1 MGKMLI
7 LGFCDKSY
15 IMQVMLIVKIIFK
28 LLCLLAPIIIIIV
41 SSIHLFKIVL
51 NGQEDDLK
59 EALRVSVKRI
69 IAGLVIFFIP
79 TIINYAFTNI
89 VDVSDVN
96 FLACME
102 TASKEKVKEL
112 KEREDKA
119 AFREKKRQEAEDEK
133 KLKEAYEEEQQKKE
147 RQKEKY
153 EEWKKGHSSNGNIA
167 ELAVFLS
174 PTATP
179 EAHLVQPE
187 GNPWR
192 QISDSRLNNHYKIM
206 DATIGKYGDN
216 NAYASCAQAAAG
228 VIRATVD
235 PDFNTANPRGQ
246 IEYLKNNPKW
256 ELVTVVKSTDN
267 VDEICQPGDVLITP
281 EGKSGHTMIYVGN
294 ELVRKK
300 FPNSDGNMFQAAYNG
315 HDALYPSIDKV
326 TQPGRNFNLY
336 RPTGKGDFKN
346 PFINI
351 NDYID
356 FNFSS

>member
-1 MGKMLI
+1 MLI

-15 IMQVMLIVKIIFK
+15 IMQVILIVKTVFK
-28 LLCLLAPIIIIIV
+28 LLCYLAPLLIIIA

-51 NGQEDDLK
+51 NGKDDDLK
-59 EALRVSVKRI
+59 EALKVTVKRI
-69 IAGLVIFFIP
+69 IAGLIIFFLP
-79 TIINYAFTNI
+79 AMINYVFTGI
-89 VDVSDVN
+89 LDTSDIN

-119 AFREKKRQEAEDEK
+119 AERERKRQEAEDKK
-133 KLKEAYEEEQQKKE
+133 KLKEAYEEEQARKAK
-147 RQKEKY
+147 QKEKF
-153 EEWKKGHSSNGNIA
+153 EEWKKHHGGNANIA

-179 EAHLVQPE
+179 EGHLEQPE

-192 QISDSRLNNHYKIM
+192 QIPDSRLNNHYKIM
-206 DATIGKYGDN
+206 DATIGKYHDN

-228 VIRATVD
+228 VIISTLD
-235 PDFNTANPRGQ
+235 PDFNTAHPRGQ

-281 EGKSGHTMIYVGN
+281 EGNSGHTMIYVGN

-300 FPNSDGNMFQAAYNG
+300 FPKSDGNMFQAGYNG
-315 HDALYPSIDKV
+315 HYAKYPSIDKV

-336 RPTGKGDFKN
+336 RPTGRGDFKN

-356 FNFSS
+356 FNFS